1 MMECNTK
8 RNLGQMP
15 DAGVVA
21 YDDFAF
27 SVHKDRYNDLMDKG
41 IPVKIC
47 YKDVFR

>member
-21 YDDFAF
+21 YNDFAF
-27 SVHKDRYNDLMDKG
+27 SARKVRYNDLTGKG